1 MKISIV
7 VNKSLNPGQKANVS
21 AIIMGQIGHDIT
33 EVYTLP
39 VTDASGTNHAGITTN
54 VVILDGGSGQL
65 LSLID
70 SARKSKITC
79 IVFSSIGQML
89 SNNYTEYHLKI
100 SASDTESSK
109 SVGVG
114 LGGDDEIV
122 KALTKKF
129 SLTK

>member
-21 AIIMGQIGHDIT
+21 AIIMGQMGHDIT

-39 VTDASGTNHAGITTN
+39 VTDISGTNHAGITTN

-70 SARKSKITC
+70 FAQKSKVKC

-89 SNNYTEYHLKI
+89 NNNYAEYHLKI
-100 SASDTESSK
+100 STSDTENTK
-109 SVGVG
+109 IVGVG
-114 LGGDDEIV
+114 LYGDDEIV
-122 KALTKKF
+122 KILTKKF